1 MMPLMR
7 DQSLGYDATKM
18 VFRFTMLN
26 KGETVKCEISSA
38 ALDELAGGK
47 GTANAAREDLFLR
60 QRSEIERL
68 ASNIFDDGPTA
79 PGAVVRIFAKHVR
92 RCFGRV
98 IRTLRGEGRLGVTY
112 L

>member
-60 QRSEIERL
+60 NVPRSSGSLLLFSMTARPHRGPL
-68 ASNIFDDGPTA
+68 FASSRNIF
-79 PGAVVRIFAKHVR
+79 GADLGASS
-92 RCFGRV
+92 GR
-98 IRTLRGEGRLGVTY
+98 
-112 L
+112 

>member
-26 KGETVKCEISSA
+26 KGETVKCEIRSA

-47 GTANAAREDLFLR
+47 GTTNAAREDLFLR

-68 ASNIFDDGPTA
+68 ASTIFDDGPTT

-92 RCFGRV
+92 R
-98 IRTLRGEGRLGVTY
+98 
-112 L
+112 